1 MPDKKKQ
8 QSEDAGQAEV
18 QEKVDKETEQ
28 GFVGIEIDQTPNERY
43 SQESDDFRTPES
55 DSKEAEKAGSTK
67 FVHVEVGEKE

>member
-1 MPDKKKQ
+1 MAKKKQ

-43 SQESDDFRTPES
+43 SQESDDSRTPES
-55 DSKEAEKAGSTK
+55 DPKEAEKVGSTK